1 MGHKMT
7 EAEAVN
13 IATAFAHRELGR
25 LPEFAGALKHPVQA
39 QEWVVR
45 CTSTPPGAPLMD
57 PATIIVIVDED
68 TRQARWFPV
77 L

>member
-1 MGHKMT
+1 MGHNMT

-13 IATAFAHRELGR
+13 IATAFAQRDLEW
-25 LPEFAGALKHPVQA
+25 LPEFAGAMKRRSHPN
-39 QEWVVR
+39 EWAIHFK
-45 CTSTPPGAPLMD
+45 STPPGAPLMD
-57 PATIIVIVDED
+57 PATVIVIVDED